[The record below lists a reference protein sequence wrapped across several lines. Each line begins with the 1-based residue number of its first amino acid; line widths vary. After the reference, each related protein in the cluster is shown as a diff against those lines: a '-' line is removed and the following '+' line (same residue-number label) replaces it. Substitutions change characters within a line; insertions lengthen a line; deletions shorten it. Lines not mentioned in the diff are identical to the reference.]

1 MNASNNKGRKLSR
14 AEINAR
20 FARAAGHLNATMRM
34 AENGRDMDDVIIQL
48 AAVEASIRNLKKD
61 MIKHYFN
68 ATLYEDE
75 AAHDMKLK
83 KLEKYIN
90 HILK

>member
-1 MNASNNKGRKLSR
+1 MNNKSGNGRKLSK

-34 AENGRDMDDVIIQL
+34 AESGRDLDDVIIQL

-61 MIKHYFN
+61 MIKNYFN
-68 ATLYEDE
+68 TTLYEDE
-75 AAHDMKLK
+75 VEHDVKLK